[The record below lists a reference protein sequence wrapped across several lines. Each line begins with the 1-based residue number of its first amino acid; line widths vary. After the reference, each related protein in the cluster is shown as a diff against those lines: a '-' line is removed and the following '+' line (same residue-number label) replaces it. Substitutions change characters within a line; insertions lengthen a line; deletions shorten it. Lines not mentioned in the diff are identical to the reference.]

1 MKLFFTKVFI
11 FLLLIGNVHSQI
23 VTPLVANL
31 SIKPPNS
38 IFLSDYADPN
48 QDFLNLNVLFQDFN
62 ESSWNI
68 YFRVT
73 IEGNNLKLQSKP
85 NFKPNAPVVVQVGT
99 PETFGQET
107 LSAYFLLPNLDV
119 QGQTQSLAQNGK
131 LPEGFYSFCVEVLDF
146 NSGKRISNKACF
158 TTEIKHKDP
167 PLPLQPQCEGALI
180 TQTNPQTIL
189 FTWQDFASFSANS
202 EYQLKLYE
210 LTDLSANP
218 TTAIPSGKALP
229 IYSSDLLS
237 ERLFLYSNSE
247 PTLDQGKTYLYTIQ
261 ANEPVGRTTYKN
273 NGLSKVCWFY
283 FGYPI
288 NNKIGLSEPLNNTTI
303 PNNYYPT
310 FTWGGLQKS
319 VQGQVVAY
327 ELRVV
332 EVLENQSPEDAM
344 ANNEVWFQR
353 NVNSINGQGASLVA
367 DLLPEKGK
375 RYAWQIIAITNTTE
389 VGRSIVQTFNGPPM
403 VDKFYAGLH
412 TVTITHLESTDLQ
425 NLSGQGVFS
434 MGKYDTVQVDFSNI
448 RLKKVAG
455 NYVLEKGDILKQ
467 LDPKHRIRV
476 PLSPVL
482 AQNNVAFAYIDQLRL
497 GVEGLNVRAN
507 LAWGFPHLSQT
518 GTLDTVF
525 TRADWFNFN
534 TFKLNG
540 LAKLDAP
547 FHRELLDPNQFI
559 LELDKYTEFLLSENT
574 YEARFSGFVEV
585 PKSLLI
591 VKDKQVKFPFSLA
604 PDLLYIIGKE
614 QTEAIS
620 LAKTTNIY
628 LLPKQFEIDLSET
641 KSPMAVP
648 EVLWKGVSVLKYDL
662 HYKTLVDAQHQIILS
677 KEIRHSFSV
686 SGNRF
691 FYDYKGLTFLQKD
704 TFAISEAS
712 YFNSFPAK
720 LNTFQIDI
728 AGNVFN
734 EGLLKGGIV
743 LPFLSEKTVF
753 AFEANLGENGFSQGY
768 LTDIQNKSYTFNP
781 NAGQQE
787 MTLAIK
793 TAVFENQEKL
803 RIAMDVI
810 WPYIGLNL
818 TNLTNFYAFGTYE
831 IGFDTPNGTYTLP
844 EVVQSKLETFDIDI
858 DFIGAGSNNGLYG
871 IGTSAKINLGDD
883 VAGGKEAPQVNLYS
897 LMPSSFISGSFT
909 TSTQN
914 NNQTNTTGF
923 APDWSRDKFEVKIS
937 DLKKTE
943 STIKEVFKGVTLPQS
958 TSIGSSNA
966 STYEPTFPLSSSE
979 SPSLMK
985 DILEALEMIK
995 PLLDTKGVLAVERI
1009 KTGLLNQDQKTDSNQ
1024 DALSEILDLE
1034 TTKQIMIGLLTERI
1048 LNPFTSKIDSST
1060 KKLNAKITA
1069 KIAVINAKIF
1079 KTAEPLITKIFDKID
1094 TQLVKLALK
1103 SGFKIET
1110 EIHQVMAKVKT
1121 ETLVQ
1126 FNNSIKSATNRNITV
1141 PITNGIV
1148 LGLANEI
1155 KSGIKEKVVNN
1166 LSKAASNQIS
1176 SIYLDKDLN
1185 DLIQT
1190 TSSSLEDKVD
1200 FVTIEKMISGTA
1212 SDILNNINYQA
1223 ILSAAQD
1230 ELLNSGLESIAAKY
1244 VQDKVFDVIGKKTQD
1259 KLDKMNVSGG
1269 GDIKFDF
1276 SNLGDKIKN
1285 GKIDQI
1291 VKIDSAYVKI
1301 ISNAADIEGL
1311 INIKRDDPLWGNSW
1325 RGRLR
1330 VKLKVKPEFD
1340 IAAEYINGKRNEF
1353 NFWYVDVSVQG
1364 LKVAVVPPI
1373 LQFTGA
1379 GGKVAYKMLIDDN
1392 KKVTPN
1398 GTSGYAVALKAFFA
1412 DMATLDGSLFHFDV
1426 ELMAQFFEGGKYKL
1440 SLDGNVYALKNNV
1453 TGMAYLTYDNREKEY
1468 FYGKTN
1474 LKLTNPL
1481 ICAQSPSEFYFSKDN
1496 WYLQLGP
1503 SEFRLLCMDWL
1514 KGDYSLLV
1522 NKEKVAANL
1531 GVSLRMDFRSPSL
1544 GVAGCDVWAY
1554 ADADAGFRGDCAIR
1568 YNPSFGI
1575 LNASVYV
1582 WANANIGVGYS
1593 CRIKDGTFDFV
1604 GIGID
1609 AYAAFRTIPNS
1620 NINGRA
1626 NCSLSVLG
1634 CGVDFG
1640 MDFNKDL

>member
-1 MKLFFTKVFI
+1 MKLFFTKVLI
-11 FLLLIGNVHSQI
+11 FLLFIGNAYSQI

-31 SIKPPNS
+31 SIKQPNS

-73 IEGNNLKLQSKP
+73 IEGNNIKLQSKP

-107 LSAYFLLPNLDV
+107 LSAYFSLANLDI

-210 LTDLSANP
+210 LTDLAANP
-218 TTAIPSGKALP
+218 VTAIPSGKALP

-237 ERLFLYSNSE
+237 ERLLLYSNSE
-247 PTLDQGKTYLYTIQ
+247 PALDQGKTYLYTIQ

-288 NNKIGLSEPLNNTTI
+288 NNRIGLSEPLNNATI

-319 VQGQVVAY
+319 VQGQVVMY

-332 EVLENQSPEDAM
+332 EILENQSPEDAM

-353 NVNSINGQGASLVA
+353 NANSINGQGASLLA

-375 RYAWQIIAITNTTE
+375 RYAWQIIATTNTTE
-389 VGRSIVQTFNGPPM
+389 VGRSNVQTFNGPPII
-403 VDKFYAGLH
+403 DKFYAGLH
-412 TVTITHLESTDLQ
+412 TVTITHLEITDLQ

-434 MGKYDTVQVDFSNI
+434 MGKYDTVLVDFSNI

-455 NYVLEKGDILKQ
+455 NYVLEKGEILKQ
-467 LDPKHRIRV
+467 LSSNERIRV

-482 AQNNVAFAYIDQLRL
+482 AQNNMAFAYIDQLRL

-507 LAWGFPHLSQT
+507 VAWGFLHLSQT

-547 FHRELLDPNQFI
+547 FHRELLDPNLFI

-574 YEARFSGFVEV
+574 YEASFSGFVEV

-591 VKDKQVKFPFSLA
+591 VKEKPVRFPFSLA

-614 QTEAIS
+614 QPEAIQ

-628 LLPKQFEIDLSET
+628 LLPKKFEIDLSET
-641 KSPMAVP
+641 KSPTANADM
-648 EVLWKGVSVLKYDL
+648 LWKGISVLNYDL
-662 HYKTLVDAQHQIILS
+662 DYKTLVDAQHQIIFS
-677 KEIRHSFSV
+677 KEIRDNFSV

-704 TFAISEAS
+704 TFVISEAS

-720 LNTFQIDI
+720 LNAFQIDI
-728 AGNVFN
+728 IGNVFN

-743 LPFLSEKTVF
+743 LPFLNEKTVF

-803 RIAMDVI
+803 RIAMDVT

-818 TNLTNFYAFGTYE
+818 TNITNFYAFGTYE

-897 LMPSSFISGSFT
+897 LMPSSFISGSF
-909 TSTQN
+909 SILAQN
-914 NNQTNTTGF
+914 NNQTNTTAF
-923 APDWSRDKFEVKIS
+923 APDWSRDKFDVKIS

-943 STIKEVFKGVTLPQS
+943 SSIKEVFKGVTLPES
-958 TSIGSSNA
+958 VSSNA
-966 STYEPTFPLSSSE
+966 VTPASYEPQFSE
-979 SPSLMK
+979 PSTQSPDPMK
-985 DILEALEMIK
+985 DIVEALEMIK
-995 PLLDTKGVLAVERI
+995 PLLDAKGVSAVDRI
-1009 KTGLLNQDQKTDSNQ
+1009 KIGLQNQDKKEESSK
-1024 DALSEILDLE
+1024 DALSEMLDLE
-1034 TTKQIMIGLLTERI
+1034 ASKQIMIGLLTDRI
-1048 LNPFTSKIDSST
+1048 LNPFTSKIDSTT
-1060 KKLNAKITA
+1060 KKLNAKITG
-1069 KIAVINAKIF
+1069 KIAVLNTKLYNAS
-1079 KTAEPLITKIFDKID
+1079 EPTIKKVFEKVE
-1094 TQLVKLALK
+1094 TQLVALARKKEL
-1103 SGFKIET
+1103 KIES
-1110 EIHQVMAKVKT
+1110 EIKQVISKVQL

-1126 FNNSIKSATNRNITV
+1126 FKNSISSATNKNITQ
-1141 PITNGIV
+1141 PITNGIMIA
-1148 LGLANEI
+1148 LANEI
-1155 KSGIKEKVVNN
+1155 KAGIKEKVTTNIDKIANNQLSAVGLNKELNELLQNVSGNLEKKVNY
-1166 LSKAASNQIS
+1166 Q
-1176 SIYLDKDLN
+1176 
-1185 DLIQT
+1185 
-1190 TSSSLEDKVD
+1190 
-1200 FVTIEKMISGTA
+1200 TIENMITGTA
-1212 SDILNNINYQA
+1212 SDILSGIDYQK
-1223 ILSAAQD
+1223 ILEAAQD
-1230 ELLNSGLESIAAKY
+1230 ELLNSGLESIAKKY
-1244 VQDKVFDVIGKKTQD
+1244 VQDKVFDAVGNKIGKNSGIKASAVGD
-1259 KLDKMNVSGG
+1259 VKLDL
-1269 GDIKFDF
+1269 

-1285 GKIDQI
+1285 GKIDEI
-1291 VKIDSAYVKI
+1291 IKIDSIYVKI
-1301 ISNAADIEGL
+1301 ISKPADIKGFVS
-1311 INIKRDDPLWGNSW
+1311 IKRDDPSWGNSW
-1325 RGRLR
+1325 RGMLDMHM
-1330 VKLKVKPEFD
+1330 KTKPEFD
-1340 IAAEYINGKRNEF
+1340 IVAEYINGKRQDF
-1353 NFWYVDVSVQG
+1353 SFWYIRVGFQG
-1364 LKVAVVPPI
+1364 VKIPVITPI
-1373 LQFTGA
+1373 FQLTGA
-1379 GGKVAYKMLIDDN
+1379 GGVVANRMLIDEN
-1392 KKVTPN
+1392 KNVKPFAQA
-1398 GTSGYAVALKAFFA
+1398 GYAVGLKAFFA
-1412 DMATLDGSLFHFDV
+1412 DMATGDGSLYHFDV
-1426 ELMAQFFEGGKYKL
+1426 ELMAQFFDEGKYRL
-1440 SLDGNVYALKNNV
+1440 SLDGNVSALKDNV
-1453 TGMAYLTYDNREKEY
+1453 TGKTYLAFDNREKEC
-1468 FYGKTN
+1468 FYGKSN
-1474 LKLTNPL
+1474 LKLANRL
-1481 ICAQSPSEFYFSKDN
+1481 ICAESPSEFYFAKDN
-1496 WYLQLGP
+1496 WYVQLGP
-1503 SEFRLLCMDWL
+1503 SSFRLLCLDWL
-1514 KGDYSLLV
+1514 QGDFSLRVVEGNVL
-1522 NKEKVAANL
+1522 ASL
-1531 GVSLRMDFRSPSL
+1531 GVNLNIDFRSPSIGIL
-1544 GVAGCDVWAY
+1544 KCDAWAY
-1554 ADADAGFRGDCAIR
+1554 ANANAGFRGDCFIQ
-1568 YNPSFGI
+1568 YSPTFGV
-1575 LNASVYV
+1575 LNASVRV
-1582 WANANIGVGYS
+1582 WANAHVGVGYDCPLKS
-1593 CRIKDGTFDFV
+1593 GNFDFA
-1604 GIGID
+1604 GID
-1609 AYAAFRTIPNS
+1609 LEAYAAFRTIPNG

-1626 NCSLSVLG
+1626 NCSLTVLG

-1640 MDFNKDL
+1640 MEFNKDL

>member
-1 MKLFFTKVFI
+1 MKLFFTKVLI
-11 FLLLIGNVHSQI
+11 FLLFIGNAYSQI

-107 LSAYFLLPNLDV
+107 LSAYFSLANLDV

-131 LPEGFYSFCVEVLDF
+131 LPEGRYSFCVEVLDF
-146 NSGKRISNKACF
+146 YTGKRISNKACSS
-158 TTEIKHKDP
+158 TEITYKDP

-189 FTWQDFASFSANS
+189 FTWQDYASFSANS

-218 TTAIPSGKALP
+218 VTAIPSGKALP
-229 IYSSDLLS
+229 VYSSDLLS
-237 ERLFLYSNSE
+237 NPSLLYSNSE
-247 PTLDQGKTYLYTIQ
+247 PSLDQGKTYLYTIQ

-288 NNKIGLSEPLNNTTI
+288 NNRIGLSEPLNNATI
-303 PNNYYPT
+303 PNNYYTT
-310 FTWGGLQKS
+310 FTWNGLQKS
-319 VQGQVVAY
+319 VQGQAVAY

-332 EVLENQSPEDAM
+332 EVLENQSTEDAM

-353 NVNSINGQGASLVA
+353 NVNSINGQGASLLA

-375 RYAWQIIAITNTTE
+375 RYAWQIIATTNTTE

-412 TVTITHLESTDLQ
+412 TVTITHLETTDLQ
-425 NLSGQGVFS
+425 NLSGQGAFS

-455 NYVLEKGDILKQ
+455 NYVLEKGEILKQ
-467 LDPKHRIRV
+467 LSSKERIRV
-476 PLSPVL
+476 SLTPVST
-482 AQNNVAFAYIDQLRL
+482 QNNLAFAYIDQLRL

-507 LAWGFPHLSQT
+507 VAWGFPHLSQT

-525 TRADWFNFN
+525 TRANWFNFN

-591 VKDKQVKFPFSLA
+591 VKEKPVRFPFSLA

-614 QTEAIS
+614 QPEAIQ

-641 KSPMAVP
+641 KSPMAVSD
-648 EVLWKGVSVLKYDL
+648 VLWKGISVLNYDL
-662 HYKTLVDAQHQIILS
+662 DYKTLVDAQHQIIFS
-677 KEIRHSFSV
+677 KEIRHNFSIA
-686 SGNRF
+686 GNRF

-720 LNTFQIDI
+720 LNAFQIDI

-734 EGLLKGGIV
+734 DGLLKGGIV

-803 RIAMDVI
+803 RIAMDFT

-818 TNLTNFYAFGTYE
+818 TNITNFYAFGTYE

-844 EVVQSKLETFDIDI
+844 EVVKSKLETFDIDI

-897 LMPSSFISGSFT
+897 LMPSSFISGSFS
-909 TSTQN
+909 TSAQN
-914 NNQTNTTGF
+914 NNQTNTTAF

-943 STIKEVFKGVTLPQS
+943 SSIKEVFKGVTLPENTSAS
-958 TSIGSSNA
+958 TSTPA
-966 STYEPTFPLSSSE
+966 SYEPQFSE
-979 SPSLMK
+979 PSTQSPDPMK
-985 DILEALEMIK
+985 DIVEALEMIK
-995 PLLDTKGVLAVERI
+995 PLLDAKGVSAVNRI
-1009 KTGLLNQDQKTDSNQ
+1009 KVGIQNQDKKADNNQ

-1034 TTKQIMIGLLTERI
+1034 ASKQIIIGLLTERI
-1048 LNPFTSKIDSST
+1048 LKPFNSKIDSTT
-1060 KKLNAKITA
+1060 KKLNAKITG
-1069 KIAVINAKIF
+1069 KIAVLNTKLYNAS
-1079 KTAEPLITKIFDKID
+1079 EPSIKKVFDKID
-1094 TQLVKLALK
+1094 TQLVNLAK
-1103 SGFKIET
+1103 KNGFKIET
-1110 EIHQVMAKVKT
+1110 EIRQVMSRIKK

-1126 FNNSIKSATNRNITV
+1126 FKKSINSSTNKNITV

-1148 LGLANEI
+1148 LALAKEI
-1155 KSGIKEKVVNN
+1155 KAEIKEKVVNN
-1166 LSKAASNQIS
+1166 INKAANNQFS
-1176 SIYLDKDLN
+1176 SMDLNKDLDELLQN
-1185 DLIQT
+1185 
-1190 TSSSLEDKVD
+1190 TSNSLEDKINYG
-1200 FVTIEKMISGTA
+1200 TIENMITSTA
-1212 SDILNNINYQA
+1212 SDILNDLNYQA
-1223 ILSAAQD
+1223 ILNAAQD
-1230 ELLNSGLESIAAKY
+1230 ELLSSGLESIATQY
-1244 VQDKVFDVIGKKTQD
+1244 VRDIALDYISRE
-1259 KLDKMNVSGG
+1259 KLDEVNNINISGG
-1269 GDIKFDF
+1269 GNIKFDF

-1291 VKIDSAYVKI
+1291 IKIDSAYVKI
-1301 ISNAADIEGL
+1301 VAQSADIEGM
-1311 INIKRDDPLWGNSW
+1311 ISIKRDDPLWGNSW
-1325 RGRLR
+1325 RGMLR
-1330 VKLKVKPEFD
+1330 VHMKVKPVFD
-1340 IAAEYINGKRNEF
+1340 IAAEYINGKRDGF
-1353 NFWYVDVSVQG
+1353 NFWYVDVSVRG
-1364 LKVAVVPPI
+1364 LKIGVVPPI

-1379 GGKVAYKMLIDDN
+1379 GGKVANRMLIDEN

-1398 GTSGYAVALKAFFA
+1398 AQSGYAVALKAYFA
-1412 DMATLDGSLFHFDV
+1412 DMSTTDGSLFNFDV
-1426 ELMAQFFEGGKYKL
+1426 ELMVQFFEGGKYRL
-1440 SLDGNVYALKNNV
+1440 SLDGNVYALKANI
-1453 TGMAYLTYDNREKEY
+1453 TGKTFIAFDNREKEC
-1468 FYGKTN
+1468 FYGKSN
-1474 LKLTNPL
+1474 MKLTNPL
-1481 ICAQSPSEFYFSKDN
+1481 ICAQSPSEFYFSKDD
-1496 WYLQLGP
+1496 WYIQLGP
-1503 SEFRLLCMDWL
+1503 SEYRLLCADWL
-1514 KGDYSLLV
+1514 KGDFSLRI
-1522 NKEKVAANL
+1522 NREKLIASL
-1531 GVSLRMDFRSPSL
+1531 GVNLKLDFKSPTI

-1554 ADADAGFRGDCAIR
+1554 ANANAGFRGDCAIQ
-1568 YNPSFGI
+1568 YNPSFGV
-1575 LNASVYV
+1575 LNASVHV
-1582 WANANIGVGYS
+1582 WANAHIGVGYS
-1593 CRIKDGTFDFV
+1593 SKAKSGTFDFA
-1604 GIGID
+1604 GIDLD

-1620 NINGRA
+1620 NVNGRA

-1634 CGVDFG
+1634 SGVDFG
-1640 MDFNKDL
+1640 MEFNKDL